1 MTMGL
6 KPVGARV
13 SRRSALAML
22 GGAALG
28 VTAGLTA
35 ARPADASGLPRV
47 AVVGGGMSGVMTAWL
62 LDGHCSV
69 TLLESLPEL
78 GGHARSVAWNGH
90 KIDIGA
96 QFFGPRTHP
105 GYWRLLNDVLRV
117 PVVPTPMGITVT
129 QQGISQPVFVSPA
142 PNRMFPLQDPAY
154 AAPLLAMGLFTQA
167 ARDLEASGNWTKTIQ
182 QFVDELAVGP
192 EMKERLLYP
201 LCATLAGASI
211 AQTMPLSARATVAF
225 VSRSRTL
232 MDDLLT
238 APFDYYNAVAG
249 LSDVVDHMT
258 AQFSTVTTRLGA
270 AGKVT
275 KLARRGAEWGVWAAD
290 ADQGGAPSHT
300 VDHVVLALPPE
311 PAAGLVQSIG
321 GDAWRDLAEI
331 YRNFPYFTARVTLHT
346 GPATYMAAGK
356 RNWSAYNTMLQDGKY
371 SEGTMWLGD
380 CREFNVFKSWTTN
393 RALPPS
399 AEIISDAT
407 FRHPL
412 LTPGFIANQA
422 TLQAWRQANSATNM
436 WFAGTHTVDIDSQ
449 ESALVSAVRVA
460 RELAPG
466 SARLA
471 QL

>member
-1 MTMGL
+1 MGTG
-6 KPVGARV
+6 PRV
-13 SRRSALAML
+13 SRRSAMALL

-28 VTAGLTA
+28 MTSGLATPQSSTAH
-35 ARPADASGLPRV
+35 ASGVPRV
-47 AVVGGGMSGVMTAWL
+47 AVIGGGMAGVMTAWL

-78 GGHARSVAWNGH
+78 GGHARSVAWNGY

-105 GYWRLLNDVLRV
+105 GYWRLLNDVLGV
-117 PVVPTPMGITVT
+117 PIVPTPMGITVA
-129 QQGISQPVFVSPA
+129 QQGVSQPIFVSPA
-142 PNRMFPLQDPAY
+142 PNRLFPVQDPAY
-154 AAPLLAMGLFTQA
+154 SAPLVAMGLFTQA
-167 ARDLEASGNWTKTIQ
+167 ARDLEASGDWNKTVH
-182 QFVDELAVGP
+182 QFVDELMVGAD
-192 EMKERLLYP
+192 MKERLLYP

-225 VSRSRTL
+225 VSRSRSIA
-232 MDDLLT
+232 DDLLA
-238 APFDYYNAVAG
+238 APFDYYNAARG

-270 AGKVT
+270 AVT
-275 KLARRGAEWGVWAAD
+275 RLARQGSEWTVWAD
-290 ADQGGAPSHT
+290 DGAAPVT

-311 PAAGLVQSIG
+311 PAVGLVQSIG
-321 GDAWRDLAEI
+321 GGIWSDLAEI

-346 GPATYMAAGK
+346 GPATYMAAGE

-393 RALPPS
+393 RPLPPA
-399 AEIISDAT
+399 AEIIHDAS

-412 LTPGFIANQA
+412 LTPGFVANQG
-422 TLQAWRQANSATNM
+422 TLRQWRETNSAANM

-460 RELAPG
+460 RELAPN
-466 SARLA
+466 SDRLARL
-471 QL
+471 